1 MEGFSRRP
9 LVVVMG
15 VSGSGKTTVGER
27 LAERLE
33 VEYGEADDFH
43 PPANKEKMSAG
54 IALDDEDRRPWLL
67 AVGDWLAEHRDAG
80 AVATC
85 SALKRSYRDLL
96 RDRAPETLF
105 LHLTATRALLEE
117 RMERR
122 RGHFMP
128 VSLLDS
134 QLEDLEDL
142 EPDEAGLA
150 VESTE
155 PPEQIVDGFVTWWRE
170 RS

>member
-1 MEGFSRRP
+1 MEVVPGHP

-15 VSGSGKTTVGER
+15 VSGSGKTTVGELLAQR
-27 LAERLE
+27 LR

-43 PPANKEKMSAG
+43 PAANKQKMSAG
-54 IALDDEDRRPWLL
+54 LALDDDDRRPWLL
-67 AVGDWLAEHRDAG
+67 AVGAWLAEHEDRG

-85 SALKRSYRDLL
+85 SALERAYRDLL
-96 RDRAPETLF
+96 RAEAPSSVF
-105 LHLTATRALLEE
+105 LHLTATREVLAD

-122 RGHFMP
+122 KGHFMP

-134 QLEDLEDL
+134 QLATLEDL
-142 EPDEAGLA
+142 QPDEPGFA
-150 VESTE
+150 VEATR
-155 PPEQIVDGFVTWWRE
+155 PPDEIGDGFLSWWRE